1 MDSLGIYRMSGKVE
15 EITLVK
21 ESFNSGHDPKLSNFQ
36 DINAVTG
43 ALKSFLRSLPTPL
56 IHGVCYTN
64 LMDEVKSSENINNT
78 IQYNWDSLNGCPG
91 LRNL

>member
-56 IHGVCYTN
+56 IHGDSYTN
-64 LMDEVKSSENINNT
+64 LMDEVKSSKNTNNT
-78 IQYNWDSLNGCPG
+78 IQLGFS
-91 LRNL
+91 

>member
-21 ESFNSGHDPKLSNFQ
+21 DSFNSGHDPKLNNFQ
-36 DINAVTG
+36 DINAITG

-56 IHGVCYTN
+56 IHGECYTN
-64 LMDEVKSSENINNT
+64 LMEEVKSSKNT
-78 IQYNWDSLNGCPG
+78 KKQCIVGTPWIKETSLLKN
-91 LRNL
+91 